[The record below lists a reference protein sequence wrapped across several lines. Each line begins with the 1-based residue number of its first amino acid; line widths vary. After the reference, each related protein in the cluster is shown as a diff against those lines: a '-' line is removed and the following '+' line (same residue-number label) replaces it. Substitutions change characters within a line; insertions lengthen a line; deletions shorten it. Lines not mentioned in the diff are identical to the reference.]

1 MRGPGKSKPVKA
13 KPGAAPEGLPREE
26 AIEEAKTIH
35 FLSLGCPKNRV
46 DSEVMLGVARA
57 KGFAYVDDASQAE
70 VIVVNTCGFIGEAK
84 KESIDAIF
92 EMANL
97 KEQGSCK
104 RLVVAGCLS
113 QRHPDELARE
123 MPEVDHF
130 LGSSDMLKLGAV
142 LDGAAERMLVG
153 SPADWVIR
161 ASDPRTISTPGGSA
175 YVKIAEGCNRTCSFC
190 VIPEMR
196 GKQRSRPVRD
206 VVEEVTRLS
215 AAGVRE
221 VNLISQDTI
230 AYGRDLP
237 KEGRPALAQIAAAV
251 ADVPG
256 VHWVRLFYLYP
267 EAMDEALID
276 LLANHPR
283 VVPYIDMP
291 LQHAADAM
299 LRRMRRGHGGERL
312 RRVVSEL
319 KEKIPGLT
327 FRTAFIVGH
336 PGETEAEFEELC
348 AFVRWA
354 EFDRVGVFRYS
365 DEESCKSFSLQD
377 KVPARVAER
386 RYRKL
391 MTLQRAIAHTKNR
404 GLVGKTLEV
413 LVEGT
418 SDEHEYVMMGRH
430 AGQAPDIDGQV
441 YLSGG
446 EARPGEIRQVE
457 ITQASDYDLVGELFD
472 APVKPSQAPTPPA
485 PPPQRRVGLRVLQT
499 DGR

>member
-1 MRGPGKSKPVKA
+1 MTGIDDRKSTK
-13 KPGAAPEGLPREE
+13 AAPRKEVS
-26 AIEEAKTIH
+26 IEEAKTIH

-46 DSEVMLGVARA
+46 DSEVMLGVARS
-57 KGFAYVDDASQAE
+57 KGYTHVDEASDAE

-92 EMANL
+92 EMAGL
-97 KEQGSCK
+97 KADGSCK

-113 QRHPDELARE
+113 QRHPDELAKE

-130 LGSSDMLKLGAV
+130 LGSSDMLKLGQV

-153 SPADWVIR
+153 NPADWVIR
-161 ASDPRTISTPGGSA
+161 AGDPRTISTPGGSA

-196 GKQRSRPVRD
+196 GKQRSRPIAD
-206 VVEEVTRLS
+206 VVAEVTRLV

-221 VNLISQDTI
+221 INLISQDTI

-237 KEGRPALAQIAAAV
+237 KEGRPDLAELARAV

-256 VHWVRLFYLYP
+256 LHWVRLFYLYP
-267 EAMDEALID
+267 EALTEELVD
-276 LLANHPR
+276 LLASHPR
-283 VVPYIDMP
+283 VVPYVDMP

-299 LRRMRRGHGGERL
+299 LKRMRRGHGGERL
-312 RRVVSEL
+312 RQVVTRL
-319 KEKIPGLT
+319 KTKIPNLT

-336 PGETEAEFEELC
+336 PGETEEEFEELC
-348 AFVRWA
+348 EFVKWA

-365 DEESCKSFSLQD
+365 DEPSCQSFELEH
-377 KVPARVAER
+377 KVPKRTAES
-386 RYRKL
+386 RYKKL
-391 MTLQRAIAHTKNR
+391 MKLQRTIAHMKNER
-404 GLVGKTLEV
+404 LVGKELEV

-446 EARPGEIRQVE
+446 EVRPGQIRRVQ
-457 ITQASDYDLVGELFD
+457 ITQASDYDLVGELVDLPD
-472 APVKPSQAPTPPA
+472 AVDAAAAPMPPPA
-485 PPPQRRVGLRVLQT
+485 RKVGLRVLQT

>member
-1 MRGPGKSKPVKA
+1 MTGKDDRKSARV
-13 KPGAAPEGLPREE
+13 APRDE
-26 AIEEAKTIH
+26 ATITEAKTIH

-46 DSEVMLGVARA
+46 DSEVMLGVARN
-57 KGFAYVDDASQAE
+57 KGYTHVDEAADAE

-92 EMANL
+92 EMAGL
-97 KEQGSCK
+97 KADGSCK

-113 QRHPDELARE
+113 QRHPDELAKE

-130 LGSSDMLKLGAV
+130 LGSSDMLKLGEV
-142 LDGAAERMLVG
+142 LDGRADRMLVG
-153 SPADWVIR
+153 NPADWVIR
-161 ASDPRTISTPGGSA
+161 AGDPRTISTPGGSA

-196 GKQRSRPVRD
+196 GKQRSRPIAD
-206 VVEEVTRLS
+206 VVTEVTRLV

-221 VNLISQDTI
+221 INLISQDTI

-237 KEGRPALAQIAAAV
+237 KEGRPDLAELARAV

-256 VHWVRLFYLYP
+256 LHWARLFYLYP
-267 EAMDEALID
+267 EALTEELIE
-276 LLANHPR
+276 LIATHPR
-283 VVPYIDMP
+283 IVPYIDMP
-291 LQHAADAM
+291 LQHAADGM
-299 LRRMRRGHGGERL
+299 LKRMRRGHGGERL
-312 RRVVSEL
+312 RQVVTRL
-319 KEKIPGLT
+319 KTRIPHLT

-336 PGETEAEFEELC
+336 PGETEEEFEELL
-348 AFVRWA
+348 AFVKWA

-365 DEESCKSFSLQD
+365 DEPSCQSFELEG
-377 KVPARVAER
+377 KVPKRTAES
-386 RYRKL
+386 RYKKL
-391 MTLQRAIAHTKNR
+391 MKLQRTIAHAKNER
-404 GLVGKTLEV
+404 LVGQEIEV

-446 EARPGEIRQVE
+446 EVRPGQIRRVQ
-457 ITQASDYDLVGELFD
+457 ITQASDYDLVGELVDVPD
-472 APVKPSQAPTPPA
+472 ALDAAAAPM
-485 PPPQRRVGLRVLQT
+485 PPPPRKVGLRVLQT